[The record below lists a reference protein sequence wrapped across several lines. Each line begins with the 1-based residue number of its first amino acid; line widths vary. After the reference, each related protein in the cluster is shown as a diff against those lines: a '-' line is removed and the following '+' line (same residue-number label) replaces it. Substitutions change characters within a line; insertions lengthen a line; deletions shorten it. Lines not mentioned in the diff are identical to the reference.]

1 MNRKSLTLVALS
13 ALLLSLVSGVAVS
26 PETVRAATY
35 TVNTTDDVD
44 DGTCDVAH
52 CSLRE
57 AMNAANTSPGPD
69 TIAFNIPGAGPHT
82 IQPTT
87 WLPILSSS
95 STTVDGYTQPGA
107 VPAGS
112 GTPAVLKIEIDGST
126 MGDTCLRLV
135 GTQIT
140 IRGLAINRC
149 NGHGIWIYASG
160 GYLGSSNIIA
170 GNHIGTNVAGTADL
184 GCWDS
189 GVRIDSGASN
199 NTVGG
204 TTPADRNVLSGND
217 GYADAGV
224 SLDMDGTQGNTVA
237 GNYIGTDAYGTAD
250 LGNYSYGV
258 SIEGGAQYNTVKQ
271 NVISGND
278 SQGLFISDPGTDV
291 NQVWGNLIGTDES
304 GTAGLG
310 NSYDGVYIGYE
321 AANNVIGGTTADHRN
336 IISGNG
342 RIGVLI
348 NAGNNIVAGNYIGV
362 DASGA
367 AGLGNYEDGVYLDG
381 GYDNVIGGTAAGER
395 NVISGNG
402 YNGIVLRYAEAAGN
416 SIEKNYIGTNA
427 AGTAALGNGQCGV
440 WLWDEATGNTIGSG
454 NVISG
459 NGWQG
464 ICATY
469 AGAANAIT
477 GNRIGTNASGTAGLP
492 NGAEGIWVYGVV
504 GMTIGPDNLVACHA
518 GNGITV
524 DGNSTWAIAIT
535 ENSIHSNAW
544 GIRLE
549 NGANQ
554 GIAAPTITG
563 VTLDAAGYHVSGTAC
578 AGCTVEVFA
587 NPDADGEGETFAGQ
601 TTAGGDGTFTVNT
614 GPQVGFFFTATAT
627 DATNGTSQFS
637 AAFEGPERHWLYMP
651 AVLRGY

>member
-1 MNRKSLTLVALS
+1 MNRKSLMWVALS
-13 ALLLSLVSGVAVS
+13 ALLLSLVSGMAVS

-35 TVNTTDDVD
+35 TVNTSDDAD

-57 AMNAANTSPGPD
+57 AINAANTNPGPD
-69 TIAFNIPGAGPHT
+69 TIAFSIPGAGPHT

-107 VPAGS
+107 APAGS
-112 GTPAVLKIEIDGST
+112 GTPALLKIEIDGSA
-126 MGDTCLRLV
+126 MGDTCLRLI

-149 NGHGIWIYASG
+149 NGHGIWIYTSG
-160 GYLGSSNIIA
+160 GFPGSSNVIA
-170 GNHIGTNVAGTADL
+170 GNHIGTNVAGTAGL

-224 SLDMDGTQGNTVA
+224 SLASDGTQGNTVV
-237 GNYIGTDAYGTAD
+237 GNYIGTDAYGTSD

-258 SIEGGAQYNTVKQ
+258 SIEGGAQNNTVKQ

-278 SQGLFISDPGTDV
+278 SQGLLISDPGT
-291 NQVWGNLIGTDES
+291 NGNLVWGNLIGTDKS

-310 NSYDGVYIGYE
+310 NSYDGIYIGYE
-321 AANNVIGGTTADHRN
+321 AANNIIGGSTADHGN

-342 RIGVLI
+342 RMGLLI
-348 NAGNNIVAGNYIGV
+348 NAGNNTVAGNYIGV
-362 DASGA
+362 DVTGA

-381 GYDNVIGGTAAGER
+381 GYDNAIGGSTAGER
-395 NVISGNG
+395 NVVSGNG
-402 YNGIVLRYAEAAGN
+402 YNGIVVRYAGATGN
-416 SIEKNYIGTNA
+416 VIEGNHIGTNA
-427 AGTAALGNGQCGV
+427 AGTAALGNGECGV
-440 WLWDEATGNTIGSG
+440 WLFDEATGNTVGGG

-469 AGAANAIT
+469 AGTANAIM
-477 GNRIGTNASGTAGLP
+477 GNRIGTNSSGTSGLP
-492 NGAEGIWVYGVV
+492 NGAEGIFVYGVV
-504 GMTIGPDNLVACHA
+504 GMTIGPDNLIAYQGA
-518 GNGITV
+518 DGIMV
-524 DGNSTWAIAIT
+524 DNSATWDIVISQ
-535 ENSIHSNAW
+535 NSIHSNAW
-544 GIRLE
+544 GIRLQ

-554 GIAAPTITG
+554 GVAAPEFLG
-563 VTLDAAGYHVSGTAC
+563 GLDDVQA
-578 AGCTVEVFA
+578 VE
-587 NPDADGEGETFAGQ
+587 
-601 TTAGGDGTFTVNT
+601 
-614 GPQVGFFFTATAT
+614 
-627 DATNGTSQFS
+627 
-637 AAFEGPERHWLYMP
+637 
-651 AVLRGY
+651 